1 MEMEVMAESSFKS
14 AMDFKEY
21 RELKLSEEY
30 CEKHEVQLFYH
41 ELLRPKPFCL
51 VCAKERIDL
60 EEQAL
65 VKRALNSEQNK
76 DKKWLAERSILSD
89 TSIRNATFETFIDK
103 TPEEKRNKK
112 QARLMAND
120 FRQGEYY
127 NVLMSGNAG
136 AGKSH
141 LAMAMLQAIN
151 EHSEEPKKCLFVS
164 TGELIRK
171 IQDSFNNPEAH
182 FTQDR
187 TISMLQEPDV
197 LVLDDLGAESGAIKT
212 NKSASDFI
220 NRTLVAVLDGRQE
233 KATIT
238 TTNLNSGEISKM
250 YDQRLISRLYRG
262 ISKERGLLTFKETS
276 DKRVKLDF

>member
-1 MEMEVMAESSFKS
+1 MEVEVMEDLNSSTQFKLLN
-14 AMDFKEY
+14 
-21 RELKLSEEY
+21 ELETTSVNCKRHDVPLVKHPDSE
-30 CEKHEVQLFYH
+30 
-41 ELLRPKPFCL
+41 PFCL
-51 VCAKERIDL
+51 ACTQERITQDEQRL
-60 EEQAL
+60 VMKAIKSEED
-65 VKRALNSEQNK
+65 KSRRWLN
-76 DKKWLAERSILSD
+76 ERSILAD
-89 TSIRNATFETFIDK
+89 KSIKDATFDKFIDK
-103 TPEEKRNKK
+103 SEEEKLNKK
-112 QARLMAND
+112 QSRLIAND
-120 FRQGEYY
+120 FRQGKYY

-164 TGELIRK
+164 AGELIRK

-212 NKSASDFI
+212 NRTASDFI